1 MGRIRPLPPLRSVR
15 DPRRGELCELCEAGL
30 VVKGEAGR
38 SPLAKGDTGRSPL
51 GKGEADLSAVLELE
65 VMEVVS
71 WDSLAVLYASTS
83 SS

>member
-1 MGRIRPLPPLRSVR
+1 MRPLPPLRSVR
-15 DPRRGELCELCEAGL
+15 DPRRGELCWLKGEAGL

-38 SPLAKGDTGRSPL
+38 SPLEKGETGRSPL

-71 WDSLAVLYASTS
+71 WDSLAVLYANTRS
-83 SS
+83 S